1 MQLNLTGCEPLRR
14 FVVLAAVAGVI
25 FLGGCQN
32 DGAKEAGPPPLPEVS
47 TITVST
53 RPVVL
58 TTELPGR
65 TAAFRIAAVVPQV
78 SGLIQKRL
86 FTEGADVKEGDV
98 LYQIDSAPFK
108 AALDLAEATLAKAQ
122 ANLPS
127 IRRRADRYRE
137 LLAKQAIS
145 QQDFDDADA
154 ALKQVQA
161 DIRQAKAA
169 IETARINLG
178 YTRITAPIS
187 GRIGLSTV
195 TDGALVTAYQPK
207 ALTTIQQMDP
217 IYVDLPQ
224 STSELLR
231 LRRRLAEGGLDQDGT
246 NQNKVKIILE
256 DGTPYA
262 EEGVL
267 KFRDVT
273 VDQTTGSVTL
283 RVVCPNPDGIL
294 LPGMFVRAVVT
305 EGIREKAVMVP
316 QQIVSRDRK
325 GAPLA
330 LIVNAESKIEQRK
343 LTIDR
348 AVGDQWLVTSG
359 LEPGMKAVMEGA
371 LRLRP
376 GAKVKA
382 VPFQPAKPG
391 GQDVAD
397 NGQSKPKSN

>member
-1 MQLNLTGCEPLRR
+1 L
-14 FVVLAAVAGVI
+14 
-25 FLGGCQN
+25 LGGCQN
-32 DGAKEAGPPPLPEVS
+32 EGKKQAGPPPLPEVT
-47 TITVST
+47 TIAVST

-65 TAAFRIAAVVPQV
+65 TAAFRIAAVIPQV
-78 SGLIQKRL
+78 SGLIKKRL
-86 FTEGADVKEGDV
+86 FTEGTDVKAGDV
-98 LYQIDSAPFK
+98 LYQIDPAPFK

-137 LLAKQAIS
+137 LLAKNAIS
-145 QQDFDDADA
+145 QQDYDDAEG
-154 ALKQVQA
+154 ALKQVEA
-161 DIRQAKAA
+161 DIRQGKAA

-224 STSELLR
+224 STCDLLR

-246 NQNKVKIILE
+246 DQNKVKIILE

-262 EEGVL
+262 EKGVL
-267 KFRDVT
+267 QFRDVT
-273 VDQTTGSVTL
+273 VERTTGSVTL

-305 EGIREKAVMVP
+305 EGIREKAVLVP
-316 QQIVSRDRK
+316 QQAVSRDRK
-325 GAPLA
+325 GAAVA
-330 LIVNAESKIEQRK
+330 LIVNAESKIEQHK

-348 AVGDQWLVTSG
+348 AIGDQWLVTSG
-359 LEPGMKAVMEGA
+359 ITPGMKLLVEGA
-371 LRLRP
+371 QRLRP

-382 VPFQPAKPG
+382 VPFK
-391 GQDVAD
+391 AD
-397 NGQSKPKSN
+397 ENNHDKSAQNGSSGPKSN

>member
-14 FVVLAAVAGVI
+14 FVVLAAVAGAVL
-25 FLGGCQN
+25 LGGCQN
-32 DGAKEAGPPPLPEVS
+32 EGGQAAGPPPVPEVS
-47 TITVST
+47 TVTVTSQ
-53 RPVVL
+53 PVVL

-65 TAAFRIAAVVPQV
+65 TAAFRIAAVIPQV

-98 LYQIDSAPFK
+98 LYQIDPAPFK

-137 LLAKQAIS
+137 LLAKKAIS

-154 ALKQVQA
+154 ALRQVQA
-161 DIRQAKAA
+161 DIRQAKAS

-178 YTRITAPIS
+178 YTSITAPIS

-217 IYVDLPQ
+217 IYVDLSQ
-224 STSELLR
+224 STRELLS
-231 LRRRLAEGGLDQDGT
+231 LHKRLAAGGLNQDGSD
-246 NQNKVKIILE
+246 QNKVKLILE

-262 EEGVL
+262 QEGVL

-273 VDQTTGSVTL
+273 VNQTTGSVTL

-305 EGIREKAVMVP
+305 EGIREKAVLVP
-316 QQIVSRDRK
+316 QQTVSRDQK

-330 LIVNAESKIEQRK
+330 LIVNAESKIEQHK

-348 AVGDQWLVTSG
+348 AVGNLWLVTSG
-359 LEPGMKAVMEGA
+359 LEPGMQVVMEGA

-382 VPFQPAKPG
+382 VPF
-391 GQDVAD
+391 
-397 NGQSKPKSN
+397 